1 MKKDPIK
8 INTIENANAI
18 VRGKEIP
25 NGQLDMV
32 ICDPPQYSNINDKL
46 LNNWKN
52 KEEYYQWFDLYMNIV
67 AMKLKRTGIFFL
79 TWLPRPSF
87 TFYFLLFCGRCP
99 RKRWQ
104 V

>member
-8 INTIENANAI
+8 LKTIENANAI

-52 KEEYYQWFDLYMNIV
+52 KEAERRKEKYGLI
-67 AMKLKRTGIFFL
+67 
-79 TWLPRPSF
+79 TWRSMGF
-87 TFYFLLFCGRCP
+87 ETDTDSTDTDDQEGF
-99 RKRWQ
+99 
-104 V
+104 

>member
-8 INTIENANAI
+8 LNTIENANAI

-79 TWLPRPSF
+79 IHR
-87 TFYFLLFCGRCP
+87 
-99 RKRWQ
+99 
-104 V
+104 